1 MASEELIMLTPQGKI
16 ELLNEVEILRNTK
29 RPQIL
34 ERIHDLSSAGDVS
47 DETDYDNAK
56 DELMHMDARIRE
68 ILNIIED
75 AKIVEHEDT
84 HGVVAFGSTVT
95 VTDGDG
101 EEDTWTI
108 VGPQEANSRLNKIS
122 NVSPVGKALLGK
134 RMGDTVTVTAPG
146 GEIHFHIKNVQ

>member
-1 MASEELIMLTPQGKI
+1 MASEKLIMLTPEGKS
-16 ELLNEVEILRNTK
+16 ELLNEAGVLRTIK

-56 DELMHMDARIRE
+56 DELMHLDARVRE

-75 AKIVEHEDT
+75 AKIIEHADPD
-84 HGVVAFGSTVT
+84 GVVAFGSTVT
-95 VTDGDG
+95 VSDGGG

-108 VGPQEANSRLNKIS
+108 VGPQEANSRLRKIS
-122 NVSPVGKALLGK
+122 NVSPVGSALLGK
-134 RMGDTVTVTAPG
+134 RMGESVTVKAPG
-146 GEIHFHIKNVQ
+146 GEIVFHIKNVQ

>member
-1 MASEELIMLTPQGKI
+1 MSSEELIMLTPQGKI
-16 ELLNEVEILRNTK
+16 ELLNEVELLRATK

-56 DELMHMDARIRE
+56 DELMHLDARIRE
-68 ILNIIED
+68 INNIIED
-75 AKIVEHEDT
+75 AKIVEHADT
-84 HGVVAFGSTVT
+84 HGVVAFGTTVT

-108 VGPQEANSRLNKIS
+108 VGPQEANSRLMKIS
-122 NVSPVGKALLGK
+122 NVSPVGSALLGK
-134 RMGDTVTVTAPG
+134 RIGDSVTVKAPG
-146 GEIHFHIKNVQ
+146 GDIVFHIKNVQ